1 MWRKSSEVKPTEAAS
16 NTPASA
22 LTRPEEAPQAT
33 SQSSAP
39 PPAGS
44 ARQQVST
51 TSVVTREAPSATAPG
66 ATPTH
71 GAPSKGVS
79 ATALRP
85 VPEPVDSGGASTI
98 SSGLKIKGEITG
110 TSDLTIDGE
119 THGKVRLVNGRVTVG
134 ASGRVHA
141 DIEAREIVVNGE
153 VQGNLK
159 ASESVRLGPSGSL
172 EGSVLTRRIG
182 IDDGARLRGNVEMIR
197 AGETPESAK
206 DEPAKSTQAVRA
218 ASASAHED

>member
-1 MWRKSSEVKPTEAAS
+1 MWRKSSEAKPIEAAS

-22 LTRPEEAPQAT
+22 PAKPEEAPQAA
-33 SQSSAP
+33 SPSAS
-39 PPAGS
+39 AGS
-44 ARQQVST
+44 ARQPAST
-51 TSVVTREAPSATAPG
+51 ISVATTEASSAAVAG
-66 ATPTH
+66 ATPAN
-71 GAPSKGVS
+71 GAPSKSVPVKAS
-79 ATALRP
+79 A
-85 VPEPVDSGGASTI
+85 PEPEAVGSGGASTI

-119 THGKVRLVNGRVTVG
+119 TQGKVRLVNGRVTVG

-141 DIEAREIVVNGE
+141 DIEARDIVVNGE
-153 VQGNLK
+153 VKGNLK

-197 AGETPESAK
+197 AGETPEPAK
-206 DEPAKSTQAVRA
+206 DEPAKSPQAVRV
-218 ASASAHED
+218 ASASARED